1 MSARPVFEKC
11 LPLLLLVLIHH
22 STEAIEE
29 ERLNLRLVNDVRV
42 VVGGIPSDLQLDR
55 MRSHLLKAEVE
66 SILRTTGINVSEESE
81 NRLEVGIA
89 GIRARNDG
97 FYVFS
102 LRVKLAQ
109 PMVPLSV
116 AKEIGSLRGNPEP
129 LERHTVLSYTW
140 DRGATGYF
148 RLYSDP
154 SQSIR
159 EALFQKVNEFVEDF
173 RMAKQEEMV
182 SSAVEGS
189 LFGEG
194 EETTPTPSS
203 SRTADG
209 VQLISIR
216 NEGAAIVVYDASG
229 NVIHKTALQPEASRR
244 TSGTRPSLVDSLSRL
259 GAGAVS
265 TLPLPPI
272 R

>member
-1 MSARPVFEKC
+1 MSTRLVFAKC
-11 LPLLLLVLIHH
+11 LPLLLLVLVHH
-22 STEAIEE
+22 STEAIVEA
-29 ERLNLRLVNDVRV
+29 RLNLRLVNDVRV
-42 VVGGIPSDLQLDR
+42 VVGGIPSDLQVGG

-66 SILRTTGINVSEESE
+66 SILRTTGIDVSEESG

-102 LRVKLAQ
+102 LRVRLAQ

-116 AKEIGSLRGNPEP
+116 AKEIGSLRGNLEP
-129 LERHTVLSYTW
+129 LERHTVVSYTW

-173 RMAKQEEMV
+173 RMAKQEETV
-182 SSAVEGS
+182 SSTVEGG
-189 LFGEG
+189 LFE
-194 EETTPTPSS
+194 EDAETTPTPSS
-203 SRTADG
+203 SKTTDG

-229 NVIHKTALQPEASRR
+229 NVIHKTALKPDSTDDDFEDNQSPRKCPTGNRR
-244 TSGTRPSLVDSLSRL
+244 LSEIDFR
-259 GAGAVS
+259 
-265 TLPLPPI
+265 